1 MVVRWLYHVCA
12 MVEPRLC
19 LGCALVVPWLCLL
32 PPLHSLHS
40 PGRAP
45 ACPWP
50 ADQGGRV
57 TELRSN
63 HSCCLPSLVP
73 ADHLALHVAPLLQS
87 VHQASAITSV
97 VLQEL

>member
-50 ADQGGRV
+50 ADQGGREGWGVCVRGGRV

-63 HSCCLPSLVP
+63 HSCLL
-73 ADHLALHVAPLLQS
+73 LA
-87 VHQASAITSV
+87 
-97 VLQEL
+97 